1 MAGEDNHG
9 KRAAGETLEENM
21 PVSQHLRRMR

>member
-9 KRAAGETLEENM
+9 KHAAEDLLEEEM
-21 PVSQHLRRMR
+21 PVSQWLRRMR

>member
-9 KRAAGETLEENM
+9 KHATEETLEENM
-21 PVSQHLRRMR
+21 PVSQCL